1 MNVRSN
7 FGFVLCLSGLWCAL
21 KFSNVLD
28 VIFRIC
34 RVSVIFYDLCYITC
48 TMMLNTSNNSG
59 WIRQECYKNISVW
72 NCHKKD
78 LYPTHFLDTH
88 FAIVIFKKIF
98 DALKILYIFYL
109 TPIFVRHYDP
119 VFFKICIFIKNL
131 RNINWNWGIKWSAP
145 SVSYGFL
152 FFLFP
157 FSFFLWFTPFF
168 FSLFSLSFFF
178 SPRPKCLLCSD
189 FTVSSDEHL
198 RSGEIQMQLIPELL
212 LFTLLV
218 KIAIK
223 KETR

>member
-7 FGFVLCLSGLWCAL
+7 FGFVLCLSGLWYAL

-34 RVSVIFYDLCYITC
+34 RVSVIFYDLFNITC
-48 TMMLNTSNNSG
+48 TTMLNTSNNSG

-98 DALKILYIFYL
+98 DALKILYSFYL
-109 TPIFVRHYDP
+109 TPISVRHYDP
-119 VFFKICIFIKNL
+119 VFFKMCIFIKNL
-131 RNINWNWGIKWSAP
+131 RNINWNSGIKWSAP

-152 FFLFP
+152 FFLFL
-157 FSFFLWFTPFF
+157 FSFFLLFTPFF
-168 FSLFSLSFFF
+168 FFLYFF
-178 SPRPKCLLCSD
+178 SSPPAPSVFCA
-189 FTVSSDEHL
+189 
-198 RSGEIQMQLIPELL
+198 LILQ
-212 LFTLLV
+212 
-218 KIAIK
+218 
-223 KETR
+223 